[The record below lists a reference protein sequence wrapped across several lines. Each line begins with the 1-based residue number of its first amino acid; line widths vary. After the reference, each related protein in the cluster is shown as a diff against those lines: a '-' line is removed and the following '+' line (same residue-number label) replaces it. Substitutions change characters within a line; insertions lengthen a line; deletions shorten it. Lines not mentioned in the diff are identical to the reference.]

1 MDGGHAENAWSSFL
15 SRRTLR
21 PNNNERHSPM
31 SDKPDE
37 HPEKKLSDEDQARVD
52 KYLRSGANKV
62 ERKPFR
68 PLLLL
73 LVIVGV
79 LTLLSLLSIFIARTK
94 GVV

>member
-1 MDGGHAENAWSSFL
+1 MMNAKCGIAGYDSAFIIS
-15 SRRTLR
+15 
-21 PNNNERHSPM
+21 HSAFM
-31 SDKPDE
+31 SN
-37 HPEKKLSDEDQARVD
+37 LSDEDQDRVD
-52 KYLRSGANKV
+52 KYLRSGVNKV

-79 LTLLSLLSIFIARTK
+79 LTLLSLLSLFIARTK

>member
-1 MDGGHAENAWSSFL
+1 MSEDPDQH
-15 SRRTLR
+15 
-21 PNNNERHSPM
+21 PN
-31 SDKPDE
+31 
-37 HPEKKLSDEDQARVD
+37 KKLSAEDQARVD
-52 KYLRSGANKV
+52 EYLQRGVNKV

>member
-1 MDGGHAENAWSSFL
+1 MSETPGEQ
-15 SRRTLR
+15 SR
-21 PNNNERHSPM
+21 
-31 SDKPDE
+31 
-37 HPEKKLSDEDQARVD
+37 KKLSDADQAKVD
-52 KYLRSGANKV
+52 KYLHSGVNRV

-79 LTLLSLLSIFIARTK
+79 LTALSLLSILIARTK

>member
-1 MDGGHAENAWSSFL
+1 
-15 SRRTLR
+15 
-21 PNNNERHSPM
+21 M
-31 SDKPDE
+31 SDE
-37 HPEKKLSDEDQARVD
+37 PEKKLSEEDQAKVD
-52 KYLRSGANKV
+52 RYLHRGVNEV

-79 LTLLSLLSIFIARTK
+79 LTLLSLVSIIIARTK